1 MSRSCSVNLLPWAS
15 MSWRRGAT
23 LSPISSSNM
32 RLASAASSM
41 LRRRRVRDSGFI
53 VVAHSCSG
61 IISPRP
67 CRSGSNKGI
76 GVSCALLLRHH
87 LLNPSSS
94 GSNRR
99 YVLNARTAAFAV
111 DGLSNHKQ
119 ALALGTLGV

>member
-41 LRRRRVRDSGFI
+41 FKRRKVRDAGFI

-61 IISPRP
+61 IISPSP
-67 CRSGSNKGI
+67 C
-76 GVSCALLLRHH
+76 
-87 LLNPSSS
+87 SS
-94 GSNRR
+94 GSDEGCLAAPAPSHETQPFSGEHKICVIAEQLLNRP
-99 YVLNARTAAFAV
+99 LTE
-111 DGLSNHKQ
+111 
-119 ALALGTLGV
+119 AL